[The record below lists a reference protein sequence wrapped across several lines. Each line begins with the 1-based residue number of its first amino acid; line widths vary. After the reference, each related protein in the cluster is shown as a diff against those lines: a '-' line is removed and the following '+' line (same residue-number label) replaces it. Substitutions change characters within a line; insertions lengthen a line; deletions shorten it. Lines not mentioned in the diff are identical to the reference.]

1 MKIDGFNKKTRHKI
15 SYPNLDS
22 AIRPVPHSDEVP
34 VPVFDQLPTLEDE
47 DDITGDISEWD
58 SDADFPDVI
67 STGPQRFYQPELNDL
82 VTDLGLSKEL
92 SELLASRLN
101 DKNLLQDGTKVTFYR
116 HRENDL
122 LKYFA
127 TEKDFV
133 YCNDVSGL
141 LNAMGV
147 TSYDPKEWWLFLDSS
162 KRSLKCVLLHN
173 GNTYGAIPIGHSVHL
188 KEQYEHIK
196 LVLDLLQYKEHNWVI
211 CVDLKMVNFLL
222 GQEGGYTKYP
232 CFLCLWDSRA
242 KGKHWNQRT
251 WPVRAS
257 MTVGEKN
264 VINEPLVDREKII
277 FPPLRIKFGLMKQ
290 FVKAL
295 DKEDDCFQ
303 YICSAFPGL
312 GYEKVKAGVFDGPH
326 IRQLIKDQNFT
337 TSMTAV
343 EKRAWEAFVSV
354 VKNSLG
360 NEKAENYKDV
370 VETMLQSYHNLG
382 CNMSIKVHFL
392 NSHLDK
398 FPANLGDVSHEHG
411 ERFHQDI
418 KVMEERYQG
427 RWDTHTMADYCWN
440 IQRDNPDVH
449 HSRKSR
455 KRKFVP

>member
-1 MKIDGFNKKTRHKI
+1 M
-15 SYPNLDS
+15 
-22 AIRPVPHSDEVP
+22 PHSDEVP
-34 VPVFDQLPTLEDE
+34 VPVFDQLPTFEDE
-47 DDITGDISEWD
+47 DDITEDISEWD
-58 SDADFPDVI
+58 SVADFPEVT
-67 STGPQRFYQPELNDL
+67 SAGPQRFDQPELNDL
-82 VTDLGLSKEL
+82 VRDLGLSKEL
-92 SELLASRLN
+92 SELLAFRLN
-101 DKNLLQDGTKVTFYR
+101 DRNLLQDGTKVTFYR
-116 HRENDL
+116 HRENEL

-133 YCNDVSGL
+133 YCNEVFGL

-147 TSYDPKEWWLFLDSS
+147 TSYDPKEWRLFLDIS

-173 GNTYGAIPIGHSVHL
+173 GNIYGAIPIGHYMHL

-196 LVLDLLQYKEHNWVI
+196 LVLDLLQYKEHSWVI

-222 GQEGGYTKYP
+222 GQQGGYTKYP

-242 KGKHWNQRT
+242 KDKHWNQRT

-277 FPPLRIKFGLMKQ
+277 FPPLHIKLGLMKQ

-295 DKEDDCFQ
+295 DKEGDCFQ

-312 GYEKVKAGVFDGPH
+312 SYEKVKAGVFDGSH
-326 IRQLIKDQNFT
+326 IRQLIKDQNFA

-354 VKNSLG
+354 VKNFLG
-360 NEKAENYKDV
+360 NEKAENYKDM

-392 NSHLDK
+392 NSHFDK
-398 FPANLGDVSHEHG
+398 FPANLGDVSDEHG

-427 RWDTHTMADYCWN
+427 RWDTHMMADYCWS

-455 KRKFVP
+455 KQKFVP